1 MLIEFTVGNFL
12 SFRERKDKN
21 KYNSQKVWWTWK
33 SDGRFRRDQI
43 YFLEKDKYAASDL
56 YSLIEYKEEG
66 SDKKIRK
73 DRSFEKDY
81 IKGRYGAIPFIGNF
95 EELLTHGK

>member
-1 MLIEFTVGNFL
+1 MILTYYLMVDSG
-12 SFRERKDKN
+12 
-21 KYNSQKVWWTWK
+21 
-33 SDGRFRRDQI
+33 RDQI
-43 YFLEKDKYAASDL
+43 YFLEKDKHEASDL

-81 IKGRYGAIPFIGNF
+81 INGRYGAIPFIGNF
-95 EELLTHGK
+95 EELLTYGK